1 MRIEIRVPFRRNIN
15 KNKLQEVYEALLV
28 IQNASDDVFKDDPDD
43 LFNQALVQVKE
54 KLDYLK
60 YREAEIEDRKRQDDE
75 EKEMRKNQPKP

>member
-75 EKEMRKNQPKP
+75 EKELRKNQPKP